1 MTYLYEAN
9 SYAPLARIDHAT
21 PAANDAEA
29 RDAVYYFHND
39 VSGLPEEL
47 TDADGERV
55 WQARYKVWGN
65 AVQEEWIARAPQRPT
80 AAWDEVQAAATPSHV
95 PRPQNLRFQGQYLDR
110 ETGLH
115 YNTFRFYDPDIGRF
129 INPDPIGL
137 NGGANLYRYTPN
149 PLTWIDPWGWAPR
162 VPSVDF
168 SNNGLYQAGEGQ
180 NAIVK
185 IKMQGYRAL
194 DDTQAFNASKIP
206 REAAGDYTWH
216 HMSDFD
222 PKTGEVTMQLVKRD
236 IHRSI
241 SHDGGVS
248 QFQQHSG
255 TKYDTPA
262 ARDYAT
268 EKGWRVKK
276 PKSGGCR

>member
-1 MTYLYEAN
+1 MRLVHEIYHDRLGEQALTYLYEPD
-9 SYAPLARIDHAT
+9 SYVPLARIDQAA
-21 PAANDAEA
+21 PAANDAEV
-29 RDAVYYFHND
+29 RDTVYYFHND

-47 TDADGERV
+47 TDVDGELV
-55 WQARYKVWGN
+55 WQARYQVWGN
-65 AVQEEWIARAPQRPT
+65 AVQEEWIARAPKRPASGEVK
-80 AAWDEVQAAATPSHV
+80 AASSPAYV

-110 ETGLH
+110 ETGLY

-137 NGGANLYRYTPN
+137 NGGANLY
-149 PLTWIDPWGWAPR
+149 
-162 VPSVDF
+162 
-168 SNNGLYQAGEGQ
+168 QAGEGQ
-180 NAIVK
+180 SAIVK
-185 IKMQGYRAL
+185 IKMQGYRSL

-206 REAAGDYTWH
+206 REASGEYTWH

-255 TKYDTPA
+255 TKYDTAA
-262 ARDYAT
+262 ARDFAT

-276 PKSGGCR
+276 PKSGGCH